1 QRKLC
6 RCPVRRAPGNR
17 LHRLSEM
24 KLSKLSI
31 TLYLLLVFGSGAVL
45 GVFGERLYNAAPTA
59 RASKLSPEEF
69 RKKMVSE
76 YQNRLSLS
84 EEQVLHLN
92 IILDETR
99 SRFQE
104 QHQKMDPEL
113 QKIRHEQ
120 QDKIR
125 SMLKPEQKAE
135 YEKMLA
141 EREKRQKE
149 NR

>member
-1 QRKLC
+1 
-6 RCPVRRAPGNR
+6 
-17 LHRLSEM
+17 M

-45 GVFGERLYNAAPTA
+45 GVFGERLYNAVPVSGTA
-59 RASKLSPEEF
+59 GDKKPAKLSPEEF
-69 RKKMVSE
+69 RKKMVAE
-76 YQNRLSLS
+76 YQNRLSLTND
-84 EEQVLHLN
+84 QVTHLN

-104 QHQKMDPEL
+104 EHQKMDPIL
-113 QKIRHEQ
+113 LGIRHEQ

-125 SMLKPEQKAE
+125 AMLKPDQKAE

-141 EREKRQKE
+141 ERAEREKKQKE
-149 NR
+149 NRGRREGPGF